1 MADRRGASVNNGKRC
16 GARMLNNPA
25 PNGSGVLPVTSRS
38 GRRLIHAGHV
48 HRFHRLRLEDRGTVL
63 IATVAQGHVVPSTWS
78 TAYASLP
85 DRPEPLVRDVQFE
98 PNSLEQYRQTHSH
111 RSLDWLDSRFMLRL
125 ALEQCLQDV
134 RHHLEQ
140 APIAQRV
147 VGEPERIGCTDLH
160 VLKVQG
166 ALPHLH
172 RLMERCRDHLLLF
185 QDLRLVHD
193 LPAPNL
199 GSR

>member
-1 MADRRGASVNNGKRC
+1 
-16 GARMLNNPA
+16 MLNNPA
-25 PNGSGVLPVTSRS
+25 PNNSAVLPVTSRS
-38 GRRLIHAGHV
+38 SRRLIRAGHV
-48 HRFHRLRLEDRGTVL
+48 HRFHRLRLENGGTVL

-85 DRPEPLVRDVQFE
+85 QQPEPLVRDVQFE
-98 PNSLEQYRQTHSH
+98 PNSLEQYRHTHSR

-125 ALEQCLQDV
+125 ALEQCLQDL
-134 RHHLEQ
+134 RLHLEA
-140 APIAQRV
+140 APAGQRL

-160 VLKVQG
+160 VLRVQG

-172 RLMERCRDHLLLF
+172 GLMERCRDHLLLF

-193 LPAPNL
+193 LPAPTL
-199 GSR
+199 ARR